1 MYAAGNAN
9 CDRRRP
15 GKKKN
20 RERED
25 AGGQLVQGG
34 ALGGVGSRASVRAVA
49 SSAVYADPS
58 AILVI
63 TLSSRKQSRVANNR
77 SSLGWPPGRARA
89 RERRRAG
96 ARAYLAGL
104 ACSCA
109 NCVGGHACTRAAAP
123 WWSSSGGAAPGGAR
137 GDRFP
142 ISSGEALRLRPARA
156 RARLGWARRGGSA
169 KGSPVKRRQGR
180 RRRQR
185 PASPRSRRCPG
196 RPPSPRQS
204 CRRRPSAPWPRR
216 P

>member
-109 NCVGGHACTRAAAP
+109 NCVEGHACTRAAAP
-123 WWSSSGGAAPGGAR
+123 WWSSSGGAAPVELAEIDFR
-137 GDRFP
+137 SHLAKLFDC
-142 ISSGEALRLRPARA
+142 AQRA